1 MKVTFLQLTKYV
13 TLFLSFS
20 SAVAKAE
27 ARAEDLMDL
36 SLEELGA
43 IPVTTIATGT
53 SKPIYQSAAV
63 TSVITAEQIKSMGA
77 TELHEVLETVPGVH
91 ASLQPNSYD
100 YNYSIRGIRNVQNS
114 QVLILLNGTRV
125 TTPFSGT
132 LPTGTELPIEA
143 IQQVEVIR
151 GPGSALYGA
160 DAFAGVINIIT
171 KSAKDINGKTLGVRA
186 GDHGT
191 QSGWGQYGA
200 EWAGWEVATSLQY
213 QHTDG
218 DNGRIVHADAQTI
231 NDNLFG
237 THASHAP
244 GPMNTNYET
253 INGHLNLK
261 RKHWDIGF
269 WAFNSNGG
277 TRAGVAGALDPKGSG
292 NGEQYLGDIRFS
304 TEDWL
309 DNWELTAHAS
319 YLETDFLVQT
329 QIFPNNAILPIGSN
343 LPIGANGNITS
354 SLSNSSLVYF
364 PNGVNDNL
372 GRIERIPSIEL
383 SSIYK
388 GLSNHIMRFSAGFR
402 YEGIT
407 TSDSKNFGYGE
418 PLPPVVGDTLTNV
431 TDTRYA
437 YLPDTHRTIWS
448 LVAQDEWQIAKDW
461 QFTAGLRYDNYS
473 DFGNTF
479 NPRVALVWDINE
491 KITSKLLYGKA
502 FRAPNF
508 AEQFTQNNP
517 VIIGNKNLKP
527 ETINT
532 YEWALNYRPSSTLN
546 TAVNVFYYQIRDLI
560 SLVPDPSLTTNTYKN
575 SGNQNGYGTELEGN
589 WQITEQWSIKGNYA
603 WQHST
608 NEITNNSVTG
618 VPEHHVFVAFDWQ
631 FLPQWQLQ
639 PQLNWIG
646 GRTPLLSANPALND
660 LLGDNRKLRNY
671 ETVDFTLRG
680 KKLFGHLNLAAS
692 LRNAFDT
699 KYYEPAA
706 LQVAPQTLPMQGRS
720 FYLEASVNF

>member
-1 MKVTFLQLTKYV
+1 MKVTSCQLTKY
-13 TLFLSFS
+13 LAFILSFS
-20 SAVAKAE
+20 SAVAKAQ
-27 ARAEDLMDL
+27 AKAEDLMDL

-91 ASLQPNSYD
+91 ASLQPNTSDSSY
-100 YNYSIRGIRNVQNS
+100 NIRGIRNAQNS
-114 QVLILLNGTRV
+114 QVLMLLNGTRI
-125 TTPFSGT
+125 TTPFNGT
-132 LPTGTELPIEA
+132 LMSGTELPIEA

-171 KSAKDINGKTLGVRA
+171 KSAKDIGGRTLGVRA

-200 EWAGWEVATSLQY
+200 EWAGWNIATSLQY
-213 QHTDG
+213 QHTEG
-218 DNGRIVHADAQTI
+218 DNGRIVKADIQTGF
-231 NDNLFG
+231 DVAFG

-244 GPMNTNYET
+244 GPMSTNYE
-253 INGHLNLK
+253 ILNGHLNLQ

-269 WAFNSNGG
+269 WAFNGNGG
-277 TRAGVAGALDPKGSG
+277 TRAGAAGALDPNGSAE
-292 NGEQYLGDIRFS
+292 GEQYLGDIRFS

-319 YLETDFLVQT
+319 YLETDFLAQT
-329 QIFPNNAILPIGSN
+329 QLFPNNAILPIGSN
-343 LPIGANGNITS
+343 GNITS
-354 SLSNSSLVYF
+354 SLIGSSLAFF
-364 PNGVNDNL
+364 PNGINDNL
-372 GRIERIPSIEL
+372 GRIEKIPSIEL

-388 GLSNHIMRFSAGFR
+388 GVSNHIMRFSAGFR

-407 TSDSKNFGYGE
+407 ISDSKNFGYGL

-431 TDTRYA
+431 TGTKYA
-437 YLPDTHRTIWS
+437 YLPNVHRTIWS

-479 NPRVALVWDINE
+479 NPRVALVWDIN
-491 KITSKLLYGKA
+491 KQITSKLLYGKA

-508 AEQFTQNNP
+508 SEQYTQNNP
-517 VIIGNKNLKP
+517 VIIGNQNLKP

-546 TAVNVFYYQIRDLI
+546 TSANVFYYQIGDLI
-560 SLVPDPSLTTNTYKN
+560 SLVPDKIGTTSTYQN
-575 SGNQNGYGTELEGN
+575 SGDQYGYGTELEGS

-603 WQHST
+603 WQHSINETT
-608 NEITNNSVTG
+608 NSTVKG
-618 VPEHHVFVAFDWQ
+618 VPEHHVFVALDWQ
-631 FLPQWQLQ
+631 FLPQWQFQ

-646 GRTPLLSANPALND
+646 GRTSLLSPNPILSD

-699 KYYEPAA
+699 KYYEPHA
-706 LQVAPQTLPMQGRS
+706 LQVAPQTVPMPGRS